1 MLVVAVDVVMLRL
14 ARIISL
20 IVVASVLSG
29 CLSSRQTQPQ
39 GMESRP
45 PVSQG
50 LAGMSLPARA
60 QQIASDAEY
69 QALQFGRV
77 GQPVPWASGG
87 SSGQVVPTQLYRV
100 GSQDCRGFTHT
111 ITTGAE
117 TVRHVGSACRSGD
130 VWTPVA

>member
-1 MLVVAVDVVMLRL
+1 MLIVAVDVVMLRL
-14 ARIISL
+14 ARIVSL

-29 CLSSRQTQPQ
+29 CLSSRQAPQ
-39 GMESRP
+39 GSESRP

-50 LAGMSLPARA
+50 LSGAGLPARA
-60 QQIASDAEY
+60 QQVASDAEY

-77 GQPVPWASGG
+77 GQPVPWSSGNA
-87 SSGQVVPTQLYRV
+87 SGQVVPTQLYRV

-111 ITTGAE
+111 ITTGSE

-130 VWTPVA
+130 EWTPVA